1 MANQYFHKPENA
13 LKRANELATIGNK
26 KAALQVLHD
35 VLTAKKSRTWVKV
48 FESIMFRYIDICVE
62 LQMHRHAK
70 DGLHQYRNISQ
81 QQAPQSLEVVIQY
94 LVKAAETRAYEAA
107 AAAKKANLAAAAK
120 SVADLDCEQTPESI
134 MMSTMTDEGDGERSE
149 REALVPWLKFLW
161 ETYRSVLDILRT
173 NSKLEK
179 VYHGTSVKAFEFCRN
194 AAATNNTSRL
204 RGWEGWT
211 QEGVEM
217 HLTTR
222 FAQLEVASALEL
234 WTEGFRTV
242 EDIHQI
248 MRISKKPPKAKLM
261 AKYYERLTKIFW
273 VAGFGL
279 GDADRSPEDDV
290 DAEKNARMATLLGF
304 ATHPTRSA
312 LLAELTVNG
321 ALVDA
326 DLLPAH
332 VTELYDALES
342 RFEPLRLAAIVK
354 PLLDRLATETPRLA
368 HFAEPL
374 ARLAVCRLVAQLG
387 EVYSCVTLDHFKS
400 LLGDLPLDYD
410 DVEKLLVGAT
420 PTVKGAAP
428 VARLDYRRKCLRFS
442 SAPRGGDRPS
452 AVAGGGRDT
461 LSVFGFKVD
470 EALDHIRKVTAP
482 PPEVLAKRAAERE
495 RLFAAARDSADADHE
510 KCLARKAVI
519 ERRKEEQERLQQ
531 EKAKAEAAEKARLEE
546 ERKKDEERRLEK
558 EARDREREK
567 LAKMKAE
574 LQLQEAKETMK
585 ALGRTS
591 ATRSRAWPR
600 ASARSSSRRRGA
612 TKKQKAEEQR
622 LAEQAKRVDYVTR
635 ALRLEELPVLEA
647 RYARRLVEDREAH
660 DAAYERRSLPARRP
674 TPPRCSRRRASR
686 PCSPT
691 ARPSRPTCPPR
702 AARDAEAREAARL
715 KFEADKIA
723 RKVARARR
731 RHEEHEEEQER
742 LRQEEDDRAF
752 EAAAAAR
759 PPEEAEEERVRAEQE
774 AERRALEEERRA
786 QREAEEEQRRAENAK
801 LSAERAALRKE
812 QDAERAAEREKQD
825 KLAKERA
832 EADAPRRRAA
842 TTGTLTAMRL
852 AAPSLVATTSD
863 SSDHGPKE
871 APLRDSPLSKAAAAD
886 RERHL
891 NPKGTKED
899 PASGYVPEIP
909 APPSVNRC
917 SGHRAG
923 ARSPKPP
930 GDAGDGAAEP
940 RAGRLGGRVGRA
952 LTRATRE
959 GQEEAVFRSK
969 ATDEREAF
977 SHLAGGRY
985 MCARLDKRCWLEVED
1000 EKHRYAKNLRRYHY
1014 EWIRL
1019 GEPCGTFWRWL
1030 DGPRPDGSKVCLPT
1044 CARPRR
1050 RVATARPAR
1059 RRSTRCARES
1069 PPKPA
1074 ATSGAPGGD
1083 RQPRSFDAP
1092 RAATEGEAVAPEGYA
1107 PLNTGPKGWIFVLH
1121 DGAFYARKK
1130 GTSSGKQRFHHS
1142 SFFSGECVDAAGI
1155 VVAKDG
1161 VVTRLLPHSGH
1172 YRPRE
1177 SHFARLLLYLRRVM
1191 GLDLDRLEV
1200 DVQRLLRVARP
1211 EHTKKMD
1218 TPHYWAASDALHFLT
1233 RKALAKSS
1241 NLLYA
1246 IENRARVARRRDLSL
1261 AVDLAETHR
1270 LPSRPVLATARS
1282 SASAA
1287 ARRSRPPARRGP
1299 TRTRRGDRGAAPRG
1313 ADGWW
1318 DGAEPPLLRGRD
1330 TAQEEARNDDGA
1342 ADSSSDSD
1350 SDSDDES
1357 SDGLSPEDP
1366 LGLLRRFESGSK
1378 HSLSDLDEDSANELS
1393 TTPPNLGS
1401 FGGRAKLKRPA
1412 APRPADDDDLD
1423 DAPDAGPVFADDLD
1437 DELGRLSLRRAR
1449 RGADEDKRRP
1459 GSSRA

>member
-1 MANQYFHKPENA
+1 M
-13 LKRANELATIGNK
+13 LACG
-26 KAALQVLHD
+26 
-35 VLTAKKSRTWVKV
+35 RT
-48 FESIMFRYIDICVE
+48 ES
-62 LQMHRHAK
+62 H
-70 DGLHQYRNISQ
+70 
-81 QQAPQSLEVVIQY
+81 
-94 LVKAAETRAYEAA
+94 
-107 AAAKKANLAAAAK
+107 
-120 SVADLDCEQTPESI
+120 
-134 MMSTMTDEGDGERSE
+134 
-149 REALVPWLKFLW
+149 
-161 ETYRSVLDILRT
+161 
-173 NSKLEK
+173 
-179 VYHGTSVKAFEFCRN
+179 
-194 AAATNNTSRL
+194 
-204 RGWEGWT
+204 
-211 QEGVEM
+211 
-217 HLTTR
+217 
-222 FAQLEVASALEL
+222 
-234 WTEGFRTV
+234 
-242 EDIHQI
+242 
-248 MRISKKPPKAKLM
+248 
-261 AKYYERLTKIFW
+261 
-273 VAGFGL
+273 
-279 GDADRSPEDDV
+279 
-290 DAEKNARMATLLGF
+290 
-304 ATHPTRSA
+304 
-312 LLAELTVNG
+312 
-321 ALVDA
+321 
-326 DLLPAH
+326 
-332 VTELYDALES
+332 
-342 RFEPLRLAAIVK
+342 
-354 PLLDRLATETPRLA
+354 TPR
-368 HFAEPL
+368 
-374 ARLAVCRLVAQLG
+374 
-387 EVYSCVTLDHFKS
+387 
-400 LLGDLPLDYD
+400 
-410 DVEKLLVGAT
+410 
-420 PTVKGAAP
+420 
-428 VARLDYRRKCLRFS
+428 
-442 SAPRGGDRPS
+442 
-452 AVAGGGRDT
+452 
-461 LSVFGFKVD
+461 
-470 EALDHIRKVTAP
+470 
-482 PPEVLAKRAAERE
+482 
-495 RLFAAARDSADADHE
+495 
-510 KCLARKAVI
+510 
-519 ERRKEEQERLQQ
+519 
-531 EKAKAEAAEKARLEE
+531 
-546 ERKKDEERRLEK
+546 
-558 EARDREREK
+558 
-567 LAKMKAE
+567 
-574 LQLQEAKETMK
+574 
-585 ALGRTS
+585 
-591 ATRSRAWPR
+591 
-600 ASARSSSRRRGA
+600 
-612 TKKQKAEEQR
+612 
-622 LAEQAKRVDYVTR
+622 
-635 ALRLEELPVLEA
+635 
-647 RYARRLVEDREAH
+647 
-660 DAAYERRSLPARRP
+660 RRP
-674 TPPRCSRRRASR
+674 PRFD
-686 PCSPT
+686 T
-691 ARPSRPTCPPR
+691 
-702 AARDAEAREAARL
+702 
-715 KFEADKIA
+715 
-723 RKVARARR
+723 RARR
-731 RHEEHEEEQER
+731 
-742 LRQEEDDRAF
+742 DTGNIP
-752 EAAAAAR
+752 AAAN
-759 PPEEAEEERVRAEQE
+759 
-774 AERRALEEERRA
+774 A
-786 QREAEEEQRRAENAK
+786 QR
-801 LSAERAALRKE
+801 
-812 QDAERAAEREKQD
+812 
-825 KLAKERA
+825 
-832 EADAPRRRAA
+832 APPSPR
-842 TTGTLTAMRL
+842 GDDGGPLTAMRL

-917 SGHRAG
+917 SGHRCVRHRSAPWVRDAAPACCAVAGDAGDAGAPRAPRRHSEEARAGAASWQGPPSPIETLHDERHSESCLSARPSAG

-1044 CARPRR
+1044 CARERLEAERVRYCAPGAAEKYALRCAHQRVFHLATEEHAELAHHHRRDDDDANRDRR
-1050 RVATARPAR
+1050 RREPSADRSR
-1059 RRSTRCARES
+1059 RGPPGQPRES

-1074 ATSGAPGGD
+1074 ATGGAPGGD

-1092 RAATEGEAVAPEGYA
+1092 RAATDGEAAAPEGYA

-1177 SHFARLLLYLRRVM
+1177 SHFARLLLYLRTVM

-1246 IENRARVARRRDLSL
+1246 IENRGALESLRRRDLSL

-1270 LPSRPVLATARS
+1270 LPSRPVLVRRRGSEDEKAGFLRDGEGLEVRPADAPERPAPRDPTATLTNDECA
-1282 SASAA
+1282 ALAAFAA
-1287 ARRSRPPARRGP
+1287 AAAAGKKPRSDSDVGVEEGAPPEGDGAPEGADRPRTPPPARPAWAGAPPLSRSAPSSATRLGHPAAADRDVAPPRLESPPGSPARASTPRGSP
-1299 TRTRRGDRGAAPRG
+1299 RPRGRGDAAECDAAALVDAFPERDGSLEPPRVAQVAPRRARSAERRDARDVVASTSRAHYRRRGDRALFGIRRRATLEAAGAARADADAPATGDRGRAGAAGRG

-1350 SDSDDES
+1350 SDSDNES
-1357 SDGLSPEDP
+1357 SDGFSPEDP
-1366 LGLLRRFESGSK
+1366 QGLLRRFESGSK

-1401 FGGRAKLKRPA
+1401 FGGRAKLKKRVTSKDSLQSNEDAEKP

-1423 DAPDAGPVFADDLD
+1423 DVPDAGPVFADDLD

-1449 RGADEDKRRP
+1449 RGSDEDKRRP
-1459 GSSRA
+1459 GSSRV